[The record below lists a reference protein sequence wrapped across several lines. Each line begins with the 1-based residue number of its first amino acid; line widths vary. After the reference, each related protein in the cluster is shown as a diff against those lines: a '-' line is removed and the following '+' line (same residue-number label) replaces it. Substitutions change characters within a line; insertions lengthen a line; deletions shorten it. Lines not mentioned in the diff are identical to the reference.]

1 MRRVLS
7 VFLGGVV
14 LALVASPTTTA
25 DSAQTADGIR
35 PNASLPPFESSR
47 TYLLSGTRNSAGAC
61 HFEYPALTASDA
73 RPIIRARDIAIDPI
87 GCNRLVEEGIP
98 TKSDD
103 GRPGLERVEE
113 AIPGR
118 SSNTD
123 SAQVASNATAYHK
136 VWWRDLAFLTVN
148 SDKTSISWYYDG
160 PCAGS
165 GTSVGE
171 WTWFTPTDWKLISKG
186 GSESE
191 QCIRYRGSTNSHF
204 RNRVVCREDVDT
216 WYYYVRLDGFYD
228 GSVYGTRSSD
238 TLNDCL
244 PLFMDFEVKKT

>member
-1 MRRVLS
+1 MSAYRRSARRSERASSVVRVPGWSCPRSRRVADHDRRFRTNRRLDPAERVS
-7 VFLGGVV
+7 
-14 LALVASPTTTA
+14 AS
-25 DSAQTADGIR
+25 
-35 PNASLPPFESSR
+35 FESSR

-73 RPIIRARDIAIDPI
+73 RPIIRARDIAIDSI

-113 AIPGR
+113 AILGR

-148 SDKTSISWYYDG
+148 SD
-160 PCAGS
+160 
-165 GTSVGE
+165 
-171 WTWFTPTDWKLISKG
+171 
-186 GSESE
+186 
-191 QCIRYRGSTNSHF
+191 
-204 RNRVVCREDVDT
+204 
-216 WYYYVRLDGFYD
+216 
-228 GSVYGTRSSD
+228 
-238 TLNDCL
+238 
-244 PLFMDFEVKKT
+244 